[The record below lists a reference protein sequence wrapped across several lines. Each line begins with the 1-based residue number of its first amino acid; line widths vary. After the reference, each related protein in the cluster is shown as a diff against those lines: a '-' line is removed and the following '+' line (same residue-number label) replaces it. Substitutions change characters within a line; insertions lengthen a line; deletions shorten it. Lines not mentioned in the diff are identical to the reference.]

1 MLDPLLMVSVAALA
15 VLLERSVRMVLAHV
29 QIERTTRY
37 WIRTITEA
45 TAVAAEV
52 PVAVPTS
59 ADARHASLAIRG
71 RGVGPARR

>member
-1 MLDPLLMVSVAALA
+1 MLDPLLLVSVAALA

-45 TAVAAEV
+45 TAAV
-52 PVAVPTS
+52 PVAAPTS